1 MTRRAAGWLIPVLGL
16 LFFADLVLHPSQ
28 TLYSDCSDLFPLHL
42 SSKHFLVR
50 SWKETGELPLWVPF
64 NFGGMPFLHDI
75 QVSAFY
81 PPHWCLFLLPEE
93 WLGAGLSWLVV
104 LHVIAAGWCMWAYAR
119 HQGLQGPA
127 ALVAALG
134 YMFAGKWLLHLLAGG
149 HYNLVPL
156 AWLPLVLL
164 WLEQAIERGSL
175 VRATWA
181 GAAFALLVLGAYP
194 YVTLYAGLFIALW
207 TLGPATSNQRGT
219 RGLVRWAGF
228 GTWMALIAVALGAV
242 QLLPGLEV
250 AAEASRSAGVSITRD
265 TLLSSIQSLSG
276 LIGPPLSDEP
286 NIWENRAG
294 VGLVWFVLACLAP
307 LLGGRRTRFEAKIC
321 LVLLGFALGGAALLQ
336 WLPGFRLFR
345 LPSRMILVAALPIS
359 LLAGRSVQALTTA
372 EGLPLTLRQRCRTLL
387 VKITVVVLLLA
398 GVFALAIAT
407 HRHDMSVRW
416 HPYWITLAVTVPA
429 AYWLLGHRPAFPGT
443 AWVVILGI
451 DLVALTWP
459 LVAVRPEAE
468 IFKPSACV
476 RYLEEQRDK
485 HGRVLDFNPEEFS
498 ANHTPL
504 WPGLPVVRQV
514 EAIRG
519 FNPIDVL
526 RYKEYLQFLT
536 DADEPLQA
544 IDGMFTGPILGTFP
558 IVNESLADL
567 LGIRYLV
574 QPVALPL
581 ESTVQDPAGRK
592 QWTRVVDDPAPS
604 TFNFVSVQPGGSDC
618 GVQSLPPYQVYENQ
632 RVLPRAFVVPEAAP
646 LPARAEVL
654 ATLKATDFRRR
665 VLLEDFEAFGPSPK
679 RERANDHSSLT
690 LQARTAFRLAT
701 VREYLPNRITLE
713 VESGPAGYLVLT
725 DVWFPGWTCS
735 VDGQSVPVHR
745 ANFLFRGVAL
755 PEGARQ
761 VVFSFAP
768 ASLAW
773 GTAISLWSLV
783 AVIGLSLLPLR
794 KWLTAPQAS
803 QPERKT
809 DAVYC

>member
-16 LFFADLVLHPSQ
+16 LFFADLVLHPGQ

-50 SWKETGELPLWVPF
+50 CWKETGELPLWVPF
-64 NFGGMPFLHDI
+64 NFGGMPFIHDI

-81 PPHWCLFLLPEE
+81 PLHWPLFLLPEE

-119 HQGLQGPA
+119 HQGIQGAA
-127 ALVAALG
+127 ALVAVVG

-164 WLEQAIERGSL
+164 WLEQAIERGSP
-175 VRATWA
+175 VRAIWA
-181 GAAFALLVLGAYP
+181 GAAFALIVLGAYP

-207 TLGPATSNQRGT
+207 TLGVVLDGADRGVCPT
-219 RGLVRWAGF
+219 GRGLIRWAGF
-228 GTWMALIAVALGAV
+228 GAWTALIAVALGAV

-250 AAEASRSAGVSITRD
+250 AGEASRSAGVSVTRD
-265 TLLSSIQSLSG
+265 TLLSSIQSFSG
-276 LIGPPLSDEP
+276 LIGPPLSNEP

-294 VGLVWFVLACLAP
+294 LGLVWVVLACLAP
-307 LLGGRRTRFEAKIC
+307 VLGGRRTRFQAGVC

-345 LPSRMILVAALPIS
+345 LPSRMILVAALPIA

-372 EGLPLTLRQRCRTLL
+372 EGLPLALRQRCRTFL

-398 GVFALAIAT
+398 GVFVLAIAT
-407 HRHDMSVRW
+407 QRRDMSVRF
-416 HPYWITLAVTVPA
+416 HPYWITLAITIPA
-429 AYWLLGHRPAFPGT
+429 AYWLLGRRPAFQGA
-443 AWVVILGI
+443 AWVLILSI
-451 DLVALTWP
+451 DLVTLTWP
-459 LVAVRPEAE
+459 LVAVRPEADV
-468 IFKPSACV
+468 FHPSACV
-476 RYLEEQRDK
+476 RYLEAQRDK
-485 HGRVLDFNPEEFS
+485 HGRVLDFNPEDFS

-504 WPGLPVVRQV
+504 WPGLPVVRRV

-519 FNPIDVL
+519 FNPIDVR

-536 DADEPLQA
+536 DADKPLRA

-558 IVNESLADL
+558 IINQSLADL

-574 QPVALPL
+574 QPAAMPL
-581 ESTVQDPAGRK
+581 ELTVQDPAGRG
-592 QWTRVVDDPAPS
+592 QWARVMEDPAPS

-618 GVQSLPPYQVYENQ
+618 GVQPLPPYQVYENQ

-646 LPARAEVL
+646 LPARPEVL
-654 ATLKATDFRRR
+654 AALKGTDFRRW
-665 VLLEDFEAFGPSPK
+665 VLLEDFTAPETSAGSEAPS
-679 RERANDHSSLT
+679 T
-690 LQARTAFRLAT
+690 GGFRPAT
-701 VREYLPNRITLE
+701 VREYLPNRITLDLE
-713 VESGPAGYLVLT
+713 PGPAGYLVLT
-725 DVWFPGWTCS
+725 DVWFPGWSCT
-735 VDGQSVPVHR
+735 VDGQPAPVHR
-745 ANFLFRGVAL
+745 ADFLFRGVVL
-755 PEGARQ
+755 PAGARQ
-761 VVFSFAP
+761 VVFSFAS

-773 GTAISLWSLV
+773 GKAVSLWSVV
-783 AVIGLSLLPLR
+783 AVLGLSLLPLR
-794 KWLTAPQAS
+794 KWLAVPRTP
-803 QPERKT
+803 QPERKS
-809 DAVYC
+809 DAVHC